1 MTLKSVT
8 LVHYLFLFMLQ
19 KIVFIVL
26 FLTSFWVSAQNEQ
39 LALQYFDDGEFE
51 KALTIFEENL
61 QKQPSNYFFFQK
73 IIECR
78 QQLKQYD
85 KAEEVILKRKEKY
98 NQPILLVEL
107 GYNYQLQKNE
117 IEAKKQYDLALL
129 EVEKQANHAYQVAS
143 SFEKKVLLDWAI
155 KTYETA
161 QKVNPNLNFDYQ
173 TALLQGQL
181 GNLDLMLEKLLD
193 YGYKNQEN
201 TALVQNQLS
210 RYLMDDTEGTFAD
223 AIKKSLLLKTQKSQD
238 VYWNQSLS
246 WLFVQQKEYGK
257 AFVQEKAV
265 YKRNPESFYN
275 IVTLARL
282 AIEEKQNEDATTIL
296 TFVLENTQDLELQMQ
311 AHHFL
316 LSMEIESALQKE
328 YATIDLKLQDLLKK
342 YGISPYSLDLQIL
355 SAHFKTFYLNQSKL
369 GIELLQNALKLP
381 LNLREQAEVKMELAD
396 IMVYDEKFNQAILYY
411 AQVEDNMKNDVL
423 AHEASLKLAKANFY
437 KKDFDWTL
445 QQVKNLKQSSS
456 LLIANDAVEL
466 FLLIQDNSI
475 EDSLR
480 VALQAYAKADLQLYQ
495 KKNEEALQSFLTIL
509 EKHKG
514 ESIEDETLLKIAD
527 IYYQKKDY
535 LKALSYYQNILD
547 NHKEGIYI
555 DEALFFSAEI
565 YRKHLM
571 DNEKAKTFYEKM
583 VLEHPDS
590 LYYTESR
597 KQYRTLRGDTTI

>member
-1 MTLKSVT
+1 
-8 LVHYLFLFMLQ
+8 MLQ
-19 KIVFIVL
+19 KIAFFIF

-73 IIECR
+73 VIECR

-117 IEAKKQYDLALL
+117 IEAKKQYNLALL
-129 EVEKQANHAYQVAS
+129 EVEKQANHAYQVANF
-143 SFEKKVLLDWAI
+143 FEKKVLLDWAI

-161 QKVNPNLNFDYQ
+161 QQANPNLNFDYQ

-210 RYLMDDTEGTFAD
+210 RYLLDDTEGTFAD

-316 LSMEIESALQKE
+316 ISMEIESALHKE
-328 YATIDLKLQDLLKK
+328 YVAIDLKLQDLLKK
-342 YGISPYSLDLQIL
+342 YGISPYSLDLQL
-355 SAHFKTFYLNQSKL
+355 LTAHFEAFYLNQPEL
-369 GIELLQNALKLP
+369 GKQLLQNALKLP
-381 LNLREQAEVKMELAD
+381 LNLRDQSKVKMELAD

-411 AQVEDNMKNDVL
+411 AQVEDNLKNDVL
-423 AHEASLKLAKANFY
+423 AHEASMKLANANFY

-466 FLLIQDNSI
+466 FLLIQDNSV

-565 YRKHLM
+565 YRKYLL
-571 DNEKAKTFYEKM
+571 DNEKAKALYEKI

>member
-98 NQPILLVEL
+98 NQPVLLVEL

-565 YRKHLM
+565 YRKHLL
-571 DNEKAKTFYEKM
+571 DNEKAKPLYEKM

>member
-1 MTLKSVT
+1 
-8 LVHYLFLFMLQ
+8 MLQ

-26 FLTSFWVSAQNEQ
+26 FMTSFWVSAQNEQ

-73 IIECR
+73 VIECR

-396 IMVYDEKFNQAILYY
+396 IMVYNEKFNQAILYY

-565 YRKHLM
+565 YRKHLL
-571 DNEKAKTFYEKM
+571 DNEKAKPLYEKM

>member
-1 MTLKSVT
+1 
-8 LVHYLFLFMLQ
+8 MLQ

-26 FLTSFWVSAQNEQ
+26 FMTSFWVSAQNDQ

-51 KALTIFEENL
+51 KAITIFEENL

-73 IIECR
+73 VIECR

-223 AIKKSLLLKTQKSQD
+223 AIKKSILLKTQKSQD

-565 YRKHLM
+565 YRKHLL
-571 DNEKAKTFYEKM
+571 DNEKAKPLYEKM

>member
-39 LALQYFDDGEFE
+39 LALQYFDNGEFE

-73 IIECR
+73 VIECR

-117 IEAKKQYDLALL
+117 IEAKKQYNLALL

-565 YRKHLM
+565 YRKHLL
-571 DNEKAKTFYEKM
+571 DNEKAKPLYEKV

-597 KQYRTLRGDTTI
+597 KQYRTLRGDSTI

>member
-1 MTLKSVT
+1 LTLKSVT

-73 IIECR
+73 VIECR

-411 AQVEDNMKNDVL
+411 AQVEDNLKNDVL
-423 AHEASLKLAKANFY
+423 AHEASIKLANANFY

-466 FLLIQDNSI
+466 FLLIQDNSV

-565 YRKHLM
+565 YRKHLL
-571 DNEKAKTFYEKM
+571 DNEKAKPLYEKM

>member
-73 IIECR
+73 VIECR

-480 VALQAYAKADLQLYQ
+480 VALKAYAKADLQLYQ

-565 YRKHLM
+565 YRKHLL
-571 DNEKAKTFYEKM
+571 DNEKAKPLYEKM

>member
-1 MTLKSVT
+1 
-8 LVHYLFLFMLQ
+8 MLQ

-26 FLTSFWVSAQNEQ
+26 FMTSFWVSAQNEQ

-73 IIECR
+73 VIECR

-571 DNEKAKTFYEKM
+571 DNEKAKSFYEKM